1 MLPNHK
7 TVIFVVDKNTNAHQF
22 ANKLLEEGLIQSKS
36 TLLTLMRWQDLTM
49 RLKAGIYETKADE
62 TVEQFVKRV
71 ASGDVLKQKFSII
84 EGTTLNQVINKL
96 IDAPFLTY
104 VSSNWELIQNGYPN
118 AEGLL
123 LADTYTYDA
132 GSDSKSLI
140 LLANK
145 KLKEFLDQAWQNR
158 SDNLPYKEPYQLL
171 IAASI
176 VEKETSIAE
185 ERKLIAGVIVNRI
198 HKNMPL
204 QMDPTVIYALG
215 LQYQGKLSHQ
225 DMSIKSAYNTYI
237 QRGLPPT
244 PIAMVGKEAI
254 LAAANPAQSNYLYF
268 VAKGDGSHQFS
279 ATYDEQKKAVFR
291 YQKKANHGN

>member
-1 MLPNHK
+1 MLPNHR

-22 ANKLLEEGLIQSKS
+22 TNKLLEEGLIQSKS

-49 RLKAGIYETKADE
+49 RLKAGVYETKEDE

-84 EGTTLNQVINKL
+84 EGTTLNQVISKL

-104 VSSNWELIQNGYPN
+104 VSSNWKLIQNGYLN

-145 KLKEFLDQAWQNR
+145 KLKEFLDKAWQNR

-279 ATYDEQKKAVFR
+279 ATYDEQKKAVYR